1 MPSCLS
7 FDCLIKG
14 EIGHYPIST
23 LLSPDMCKTVLEST
37 MGRVGIR
44 IRSSGPL
51 KASSVVGINN
61 LLV

>member
-37 MGRVGIR
+37 MGRVV
-44 IRSSGPL
+44 SEL
-51 KASSVVGINN
+51 EAQA
-61 LLV
+61 L